1 MNQEH
6 LMKRYKIG
14 LVVCL
19 TLWMAACGKPEK
31 PQNLAG
37 LNDFSQSQL
46 VTWNKNLS
54 DVIITDIFT
63 PPVASRIYAYPN
75 IAAYEA
81 LVPAFPEYQTLAGQ
95 LNGLEA
101 LPAPEAGKEYYFPV
115 ASVIAFSKVGQKF
128 VLSQDRLEEKEAAY
142 LQKIKDIGIGQE
154 VLENSIAYG
163 NQVADHIIAWA
174 LKDNY
179 TETRALTRHVLTAKP
194 EVWQPTPPDYM
205 PAVEPHWGKMRP
217 FVLDSA
223 AQCKPLPTTA
233 FDSLPGSKFHQ
244 EVMEIYH
251 LSKNLTEEQK
261 LIAQFWDDNPNI
273 SYTKGHVTFFKQKL
287 TPAGHWLS
295 ITSDVIE
302 DRSLGLMQAAETY
315 VYTTT
320 ALADAFISCWD
331 AKFTL
336 NTIRPDTYIQ
346 RYVDPNW
353 EPLLQTPPFPE
364 YPSGHTVI
372 SAAAA
377 TALTH
382 LFGDSY
388 AFTDSTQLVLGL
400 PVRKF
405 NSFYEASNEAGL
417 SRLYGGIHFSPANVL
432 GRELGKEVG
441 RTVISSLKT
450 RADKG
455 MAQK

>member
-1 MNQEH
+1 
-6 LMKRYKIG
+6 MKLLKIILFLSLAIG
-14 LVVCL
+14 V
-19 TLWMAACGKPEK
+19 AACRVAEK
-31 PQNLAG
+31 AQDTAALDA
-37 LNDFSQSQL
+37 FSMTQL

-81 LVPAFPEYQTLAGQ
+81 LLPAFPSYQTLAGQ
-95 LNGLEA
+95 LNSLET
-101 LPAPEAGKEYYFPV
+101 LPAPNPDKEYYFPV
-115 ASVIAFSKVGQKF
+115 ASVVAFSKVGQRL
-128 VLSQDRLEEKEAAY
+128 VLSQEKLEDKEAAY
-142 LQKIKDIGIGQE
+142 LQQIKDIGIRKD

-179 TETRALTRHVLTAKP
+179 TETRAFTRHVLSAKA

-223 AQCKPLPTTA
+223 AQCKPAATTA
-233 FDSLPGSKFHQ
+233 FDSLPGSPFYK
-244 EVMEIYH
+244 EAMEIYT
-251 LSKNLTEEQK
+251 LSNNLTEEQK
-261 LIAQFWDDNPNI
+261 LIAQYWDDNPNI

-287 TPAGHWLS
+287 TPPGHWLS
-295 ITSDVIE
+295 IVSDVVE
-302 DRSLGLMQAAETY
+302 DRHLDLMQSAEAF
-315 VYTTT
+315 VYTAT
-320 ALADAFISCWD
+320 ALADGFISCWD

-336 NTIRPDTYIQ
+336 NTIRPDTYIH
-346 RYVDPNW
+346 RYIDPTW
-353 EPLLQTPPFPE
+353 EPILQTPPFPE

-377 TALTH
+377 TAMTH
-382 LFGDSY
+382 LFGDSH

-405 NSFYEASNEAGL
+405 SSFYEASDEAGI
-417 SRLYGGIHFSPANVL
+417 SRLYGGIHFSPANTL
-432 GRELGKEVG
+432 GREHGKEVG
-441 RTVISSLKT
+441 RQVVTRLKT
-450 RADKG
+450 RTEKEVVR
-455 MAQK
+455 K

>member
-1 MNQEH
+1 
-6 LMKRYKIG
+6 MKFFRIS
-14 LVVCL
+14 LFCVL
-19 TLWMAACGKPEK
+19 ALWLAACAKPDK
-31 PQNLAG
+31 PQDLAG
-37 LNDFSQSQL
+37 LEAFSKAQM
-46 VTWNKNLS
+46 VVWNKNLS

-63 PPVASRIYAYPN
+63 PPVASRIYSYPN

-81 LVPAFPEYQTLAGQ
+81 LVQAFPEYQTLAGQ
-95 LNGLEA
+95 LNGLEP

-115 ASVIAFSKVGQKF
+115 ASVIAFSKVGQRF
-128 VLSQDRLEEKEAAY
+128 VLSQDKLEEKEEAY
-142 LQKIKDIGIGQE
+142 LQKIKDIGIRPE
-154 VLENSIAYG
+154 VLQNSIVYG
-163 NQVADHIIAWA
+163 HQVADHIIAWA

-179 TETRALTRHVLTAKP
+179 TETRALTRHVLTPKA

-223 AQCKPLPTTA
+223 AQCKPAPTTA
-233 FDSLPGSKFHQ
+233 FDSLPGSRFHQ
-244 EVMEIYH
+244 EALEIYS
-251 LSKNLTEEQK
+251 LTKNMGQEEK

-287 TPAGHWLS
+287 TPPGHWLS
-295 ITSDVIE
+295 IASDVVE
-302 DRSLGLMQAAETY
+302 DRNLDLMQSAEAFVVTA
-315 VYTTT
+315 T
-320 ALADAFISCWD
+320 ALADGFISCWD
-331 AKFTL
+331 AKFKL
-336 NTIRPDTYIQ
+336 NTIRPDTYIK
-346 RYVDPNW
+346 RYIDPEW

-382 LFGDSY
+382 LFGSSY

-400 PVRKF
+400 PVRQF
-405 NSFYEASNEAGL
+405 NSFYEASDEAGM

-441 RTVISSLKT
+441 RTVVTRLKT
-450 RADKG
+450 RVEKEV
-455 MAQK
+455 AQK